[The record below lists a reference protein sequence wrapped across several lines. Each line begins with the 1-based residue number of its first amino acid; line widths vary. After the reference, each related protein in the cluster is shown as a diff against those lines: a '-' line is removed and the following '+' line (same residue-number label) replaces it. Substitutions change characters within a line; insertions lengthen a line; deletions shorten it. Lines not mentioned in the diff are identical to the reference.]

1 MSESLPGL
9 HPVREL
15 LCGQRGWVSWLG
27 SGVDALEAFGV
38 KAETL
43 SCKVGGLVS
52 HRGPDICFSCLPVLP
67 SDISRRE
74 E

>member
-9 HPVREL
+9 HPVSEL

-27 SGVDALEAFGV
+27 SGVDALETFGV

-52 HRGPDICFSCLPVLP
+52 R
-67 SDISRRE
+67 
-74 E
+74 